1 MEKPRSRTRPGPAR
15 AEPARLPAGR
25 TAARF
30 SRPPLARMLR
40 IHERLRA
47 GGPRTNCRELA
58 RELEV
63 SYKTVQ
69 RDIDF
74 MRDQL
79 ELPIDYDPA
88 SRGFFYSQPVVQF
101 PSVQVSEGELVAL
114 FVARRALEQYRGTAF
129 ARPLRAAFEKLTAA
143 LPAQIGFAWEEL
155 DGALSFRAG
164 TAGRGTAD
172 VEVFKT
178 VSQAVLRREELEF
191 DYRKPAL
198 SAGQQADRRRVQ
210 PLHLGCFDNQWYLIG
225 QDLVR
230 RATRTFV
237 LGRMSAVRN
246 LKRRFVPPSS
256 FNLERLLEGS
266 FGVFSGLPTGEV
278 RLRFRPAVAAFVR
291 EREWHPSQKMVECA
305 GGEVELR
312 LEIGLS
318 PEVQRWV
325 LGWGDEV
332 EVLAPAGLRQT
343 VLARA
348 SGILARAES
357 SVHIDPG
364 Q

>member
-1 MEKPRSRTRPGPAR
+1 
-15 AEPARLPAGR
+15 
-25 TAARF
+25 
-30 SRPPLARMLR
+30 MLR

-47 GGPRTNCRELA
+47 GGQRTNCRELA

-79 ELPIDYDPA
+79 ELPIDYDPT
-88 SRGFFYSQPVVQF
+88 SRGFFYSRPVVQF
-101 PSVQVSEGELVAL
+101 PSVQISEGELVAL
-114 FVARRALEQYRGTAF
+114 FVARRALEPYRGTAF

-143 LPAQIGFAWEEL
+143 LPEQIGFGWEEL

-164 TAGRGTAD
+164 TVGRGTAD

-191 DYRKPAL
+191 DYRKPA
-198 SAGQQADRRRVQ
+198 GTRTERRRVQ
-210 PLHLGCFDNQWYLIG
+210 GLHLGCFDNQWYLIG

-237 LGRMSAVRN
+237 LGRMSTVNN
-246 LKRRFVPPSS
+246 LKRRFTPPSA
-256 FNLERLLEGS
+256 FNLERLLERS
-266 FGVFSGLPTGEV
+266 FGVFSGLPAERV
-278 RLRFRPAVAAFVR
+278 HLSFRPAVAAYVR
-291 EREWHPSQKMVECA
+291 EREWHPSQQIKEHPD
-305 GGEVELR
+305 GGVELR
-312 LEIGLS
+312 LEICLS

-325 LGWGDEV
+325 LGWGDDV
-332 EVLAPAGLRQT
+332 EVLAPAQLRQA

-348 SGILARAES
+348 SGILYSAETAS
-357 SVHIDPG
+357 DRRHGPVG
-364 Q
+364 

>member
-1 MEKPRSRTRPGPAR
+1 
-15 AEPARLPAGR
+15 
-25 TAARF
+25 
-30 SRPPLARMLR
+30 MLR

-47 GGPRTNCRELA
+47 GDRLTNCRELA

-79 ELPIDYDPA
+79 ELPIDYDA
-88 SRGFFYSQPVVQF
+88 VSRGFFYSRPVVQF
-101 PSVQVSEGELVAL
+101 PSVQISEGELVAL
-114 FVARRALEQYRGTAF
+114 FVARRALEQYRGTTF
-129 ARPLRAAFEKLTAA
+129 AKPLRAAFEKLTAA
-143 LPAQIGFAWEEL
+143 LPEQIGFSWEEL
-155 DGALSFRAG
+155 DRALSFRAG
-164 TAGRGTAD
+164 TVGRGTAD

-191 DYRKPAL
+191 DYRKPA
-198 SAGQQADRRRVQ
+198 GTRVERRRVQ
-210 PLHLGCFDNQWYLIG
+210 GLHLGCFDNQWYLIG

-246 LKRRFVPPSS
+246 MKKSFTPPSS
-256 FNLERLLEGS
+256 FDLARLLEGS
-266 FGVFSGLPTGEV
+266 FGVFSGLPAEQV
-278 RLRFRPAVAAFVR
+278 RLRFSPRVAGFVR
-291 EREWHPSQKMVECA
+291 EREWHRSQKVDACA

-312 LEIGLS
+312 LEVGVS
-318 PEVQRWV
+318 PEVERWV
-325 LGWGDEV
+325 LGWGNDV
-332 EVLAPAGLRQT
+332 RVLAPVGLRQA

-348 SGILARAES
+348 RGVMELAES
-357 SVHIDPG
+357 EEAAPRRWSENMSEPHPPG
-364 Q
+364 QTG

>member
-1 MEKPRSRTRPGPAR
+1 
-15 AEPARLPAGR
+15 
-25 TAARF
+25 
-30 SRPPLARMLR
+30 MLR

-47 GGPRTNCRELA
+47 GDQLTNCRELA

-63 SYKTVQ
+63 SYKTIQ

-79 ELPIDYDPA
+79 ELPIDYDAA
-88 SRGFFYSQPVVQF
+88 SRGFFYSRPVLQF
-101 PSVQVSEGELVAL
+101 PSVQISEGELVAL

-129 ARPLRAAFEKLTAA
+129 AKPLRAAFEKLTAA
-143 LPAQIGFAWEEL
+143 LPEQIGFGWEEL

-164 TAGRGTAD
+164 TTGRGTAE

-198 SAGQQADRRRVQ
+198 PAGQRAERRRVQ
-210 PLHLGCFDNQWYLIG
+210 GLHLGCFDNQWYLIG

-230 RATRTFV
+230 GATRTFV

-246 LKRRFVPPSS
+246 LKKRFTPPSS
-256 FNLERLLEGS
+256 FNLERLLAGS
-266 FGVFSGLPTGEV
+266 FGVFSGLPTERV
-278 RLRFRPAVAAFVR
+278 RLRFRSPVAGLVR
-291 EREWHPSQKMVECA
+291 EREWHPSQKVEEHP
-305 GGEVELR
+305 GGEIELH

-318 PEVQRWV
+318 PEVERWV
-325 LGWGDEV
+325 LGWGNDV
-332 EVLAPAGLRQT
+332 QVLGPAGLRQA

-348 SGILARAES
+348 RGILATAENEETGPS
-357 SVHIDPG
+357 
-364 Q
+364 QR